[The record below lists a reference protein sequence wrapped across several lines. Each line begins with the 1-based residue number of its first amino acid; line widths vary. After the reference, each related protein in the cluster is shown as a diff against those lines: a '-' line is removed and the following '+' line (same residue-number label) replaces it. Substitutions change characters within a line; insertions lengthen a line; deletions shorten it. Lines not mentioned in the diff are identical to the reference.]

1 MVAHEWTNDEQREF
15 LCGKLPAYMAAQE
28 GAKKVS
34 LTRFWNKLDQA
45 WFERWPEEGKLGLPP
60 LVPGGEPR
68 TAAQTELLG
77 AETAKSKERLKA
89 WLRYRAKV
97 NRRVPGA
104 AAGPSRQTQRSLFR
118 VLKKN
123 EVKRAVRPVEVYQKI
138 FGAKIKEEIMKRGY
152 GELNEEAEAERERA
166 AAAEAGLI
174 EFRVLTEDE
183 TKVDEMQVDNET
195 VARVRKTRG
204 LRMSLWRNTVI
215 EMYGAESE
223 DVKGEVEAATVK
235 FNAERAIGEGDAN
248 DDKERTPEEYQHGID
263 QIGGVFAKIQEATM
277 LEAGWFGITL
287 VGGPMPRRGGVISTK
302 TICFGTTPL
311 GSDFQANHPNFEEVK
326 SQFNKFLK
334 RAFPHEV
341 RDSRGFPAPGTDEAT
356 DALRGLIS
364 LDPVDDDDDDD
375 MGAAATTKSGPPK
388 RIRRKKPSA
397 AVSVHAT
404 PPVSGRAS
412 PAATADSVSDSNAP
426 SPAPATPPLPRSIRP
441 VSPPSPSPTI
451 STPS

>member
-45 WFERWPEEGKLGLPP
+45 WFERWPEEESSVCRHSCRVENLK
-60 LVPGGEPR
+60 

-77 AETAKSKERLKA
+77 AETAKKQGTLEA

-287 VGGPMPRRGGVISTK
+287 VGGPMPRRGGAISTK

-388 RIRRKKPSA
+388 RIRRKNLLRPSLFM
-397 AVSVHAT
+397 
-404 PPVSGRAS
+404 PPLLCLVAHH
-412 PAATADSVSDSNAP
+412 PATADSVSDSNAP
-426 SPAPATPPLPRSIRP
+426 SPAPATPPLQYAQF
-441 VSPPSPSPTI
+441 PPSPSPPPPRFRL
-451 STPS
+451 PS